1 MPWRIPRRGAHLFG
15 EDSSLDRRHN
25 LTVSGHDGFKNGFL
39 GCEPF
44 QFFFLLTKS
53 DICSVFLFEL
63 SFVKIIFSDEILIM
77 TSLNLI
83 FLMLNLDFK
92 REGPGTFLC
101 TLEIVDRAQMFGHFV
116 NIIKD
121 ANVVNSCVGCYKRF
135 IY

>member
-1 MPWRIPRRGAHLFG
+1 MDL
-15 EDSSLDRRHN
+15 RHN

-44 QFFFLLTKS
+44 QFLFLLTKGDS
-53 DICSVFLFEL
+53 CFVFLFEL
-63 SFVKIIFSDEILIM
+63 SFVNIIFSNEILIM

-83 FLMLNLDFK
+83 FLMLKLDFK
-92 REGPGTFLC
+92 REGPGTFLW
-101 TLEIVDRAQMFGHFV
+101 TLEVVDRAQMFGHFV